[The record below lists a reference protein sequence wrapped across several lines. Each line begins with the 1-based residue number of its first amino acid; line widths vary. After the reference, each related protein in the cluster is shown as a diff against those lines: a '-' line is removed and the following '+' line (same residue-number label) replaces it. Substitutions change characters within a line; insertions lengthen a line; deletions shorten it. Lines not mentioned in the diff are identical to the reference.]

1 MTTPISSS
9 TSGSSVASAAA
20 TAMNNTLNQDTFLKL
35 LVAQLQNQDPM
46 NPTDGTQF
54 LTQTAQFTEV
64 SSLQSIETA
73 NAQLLSTQ
81 QAMTGTSMIGKQI
94 SYTNSSGTTATG
106 VVSSAAFGSS
116 GVTLTVGSD
125 QVPLAN
131 VISVSQAPA
140 SSSTSTSTTSS

>member
-20 TAMNNTLNQDTFLKL
+20 TSMNNTLNQDTFLKL